1 MAVKDF
7 LSKTAKVL
15 YNNLHIIVIFLFA
28 IITLGLY
35 SLSKYEPGQVQS
47 MVGGR
52 ALEKEEEAVDAG
64 LGHKDEGSYM
74 PSKPLGT
81 NEEYAKVTGMSTNTA
96 GLSSSCATVPTLD
109 PSELLPSDSNSEWA
123 KLNPSGQGELGSVNL
138 LKSGYHSQIN
148 TIATAPMRNSNLQV
162 RSDPPVPKE
171 NVGPFLN
178 STIEPEQGRPCL
190 EIGNASC

>member
-1 MAVKDF
+1 MAKSLFERIGKTVMDNGYLF
-7 LSKTAKVL
+7 LVLLLGIVFLGVYSTSKWAASVSGMDSG
-15 YNNLHIIVIFLFA
+15 IDM
-28 IITLGLY
+28 
-35 SLSKYEPGQVQS
+35 S
-47 MVGGR
+47 
-52 ALEKEEEAVDAG
+52 EEEKMLEESKASFEA
-64 LGHKDEGSYM
+64 
-74 PSKPLGT
+74 SKPLGT